1 MIAKPVRP
9 LPSRALVLVCA
20 ALILAFAAPAFA
32 KSRDKLL
39 TETLRAYAATIRWG
53 SIEQAE
59 SFINPLWRAENPL
72 SALELER
79 YKQVRFTAYNERPAI
94 PVSDFEV
101 RVSAEIGVVNLHTQE
116 ARTIIDH
123 QVWKFDRKAKAWTL
137 HSGLPDITR
146 RP

>member
-1 MIAKPVRP
+1 MIAKPVCP
-9 LPSRALVLVCA
+9 LLRALVLVGA
-20 ALILAFAAPAFA
+20 VLVVAFATPAYA

-59 SFINPLWRAENPL
+59 SFVNPAWRAEHPL
-72 SALELER
+72 STLELER

-101 RVSAEIGVVNLHTQE
+101 RQSVEIAVVNLHTQE
-116 ARTIIDH
+116 MRTIIDN
-123 QVWKFDRKAKAWTL
+123 QVWKFDKKAKAWTL
-137 HSGLPDITR
+137 HSGLPDLSR
-146 RP
+146 RN